1 MILKTKKYGEIDIL
15 IDNEDVALA
24 SNYKLC
30 VSYAKNTSSF
40 YVMTSDRKYLHRL
53 IMNAQKGQVVD
64 HINHNTLDNRRGNLR
79 LVSHSENA
87 LNSLRAYTD
96 TQKLS
101 EKQVGEIIKS
111 ELPLRELS
119 KKFGVSNC
127 LISKI
132 KTGEMYSNYCVDI
145 KRQEKKMGIFGEERP
160 MFEKRAI
167 KREVMDGGRI
177 KIISEKWGIASETLY
192 RIKNNKIW
200 RKVKPL

>member
-15 IDNEDVALA
+15 IDDEDISLA
-24 SNYKLC
+24 NDYRLC
-30 VSYAKNTSSF
+30 VSYAKKTDSF

-64 HINHNTLDNRRGNLR
+64 HVNHNTLDNRRGNLR

-111 ELPLRELS
+111 ELSLRELS

-132 KTGEMYSNYCVDI
+132 KTGEMYSNYCVNI
-145 KRQEKKMGIFGEERP
+145 KRQEKKMGIFGKERP

-200 RKVKPL
+200 KKVKAL